1 VSSEHSRPVTV
12 QSALLSDYFLFSSG
26 SLDPWFMGET
36 QERQDNQASQE
47 MFVQAART
55 TRLGRPA
62 DPAGISAF
70 LLSDKAEWST
80 GRCGTSAAARTCASE
95 TGVRHPRLMTEPKD
109 LIERNAVFAADGFV
123 GDLTI
128 NPSGNMMVIGCVD
141 PRVDPGHI
149 LGLAN
154 GEAAIIRN
162 VGGRITPATLRTMG
176 MLGKVGAAN
185 ASTHRPGDWNL
196 VILHHTDCGMT
207 DLAPFPDLL
216 AEYFEIPVAELEA
229 KSVSDP
235 VGSVQVDVE
244 VIKRN
249 IHASAYLVTGLVYDV
264 DTGLVETVVPPT
276 LLSPG

>member
-1 VSSEHSRPVTV
+1 
-12 QSALLSDYFLFSSG
+12 
-26 SLDPWFMGET
+26 
-36 QERQDNQASQE
+36 
-47 MFVQAART
+47 
-55 TRLGRPA
+55 
-62 DPAGISAF
+62 
-70 LLSDKAEWST
+70 
-80 GRCGTSAAARTCASE
+80 
-95 TGVRHPRLMTEPKD
+95 MTEPKD
-109 LIERNAVFAADGFV
+109 LIERNAVFAADGFAH
-123 GDLTI
+123 DLTI

-141 PRVDPGHI
+141 PRVDPGHV

-162 VGGRITPATLRTMG
+162 VGGRITPATLRTMR

-244 VIKRN
+244 VIKQN
-249 IHASAYLVTGLVYDV
+249 IQASAYLVTGLVYDV

-276 LLSPG
+276 LLSPA